1 LIYLCRYP
9 DRAGVNLHVKK
20 DDDDMTQNEKLYA
33 VLTGDLV
40 KSSRL
45 SSEKSTDAMGCLKN
59 TANDFAKHFPEA
71 IVGQMDTF
79 RHDSWQMLM
88 KKPAL
93 AFNAAI
99 FLRTAL
105 KLKSDAETKYDTRI
119 CIGIGQVE
127 LIDEQRVSNS
137 RGPAF
142 THSGRGLDEMN
153 DECLKLVAGEDAPVL
168 FNGVSH
174 MAIPLL
180 DCIIGDWTPTES
192 RAVYGMLTGLTQ
204 EETAR
209 NWPVHEKTGKRP
221 TRQAIG
227 DSLKR
232 AHWRTVHAVLH
243 WLETNVKQI

>member
-1 LIYLCRYP
+1 MSQSDII
-9 DRAGVNLHVKK
+9 
-20 DDDDMTQNEKLYA
+20 YA

-45 SSEKSTDAMGCLKN
+45 SSEKSTDAMECLKHS
-59 TANDFAKHFPEA
+59 ANKFAKHFPAA
-71 IVGQMDTF
+71 IVGPMDTF
-79 RHDSWQMLM
+79 RHDSWQVLM
-88 KKPAL
+88 KEPAL
-93 AFNAAI
+93 AFKAAV

-142 THSGRGLDEMN
+142 THSGKGLDEMN
-153 DECLKLVAGEDAPVL
+153 DECLKLVAEENAPVL
-168 FNGVSH
+168 FDELSCI
-174 MAIPLL
+174 AIPLL

-192 RAVYGMLTGLTQ
+192 RAVYGMLNGLTQ
-204 EETAR
+204 EETAK

-232 AHWRTVHAVLH
+232 AHWRTVDTALL
-243 WLETNVKQI
+243 WIEINVKQISVLA